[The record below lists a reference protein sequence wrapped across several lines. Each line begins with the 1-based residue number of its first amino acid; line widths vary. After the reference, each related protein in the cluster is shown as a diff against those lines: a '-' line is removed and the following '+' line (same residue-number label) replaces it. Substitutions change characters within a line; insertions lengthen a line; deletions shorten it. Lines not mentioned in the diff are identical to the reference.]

1 MVAIAVFLTG
11 CAQLPRSGAIGVGP
25 NVQIESTDDY
35 LYYSPSLP
43 SPGDSQQQIVT
54 GFLSAGNGPQND
66 YEVAR
71 SYLANNFKSEWSASD
86 EVLVQ
91 QGATVFD
98 LIDESNARVELQV
111 SATIDANGID
121 NLAPFSFFNV
131 VSEDP
136 PHIMFSTV
144 RTGNKNKDT
153 LNNILANQQFVVNL
167 VTEDVVEQM
176 NTTSQPVAA
185 DVNEFELANVTPI
198 ESIYIKPKRVK
209 ESLVQFECEMVHHYF
224 IEKHQNGGACII
236 IGKIITM
243 HIDDSI
249 LMENHKID
257 LEKYKPVARLA
268 GSNYSKLGEIF
279 SIKR

>member
-1 MVAIAVFLTG
+1 MQFDIQNTESSALYKLLTG
-11 CAQLPRSGAIGVGP
+11 TVIPRPIAWV
-25 NVQIESTDDY
+25 
-35 LYYSPSLP
+35 
-43 SPGDSQQQIVT
+43 
-54 GFLSAGNGPQND
+54 
-66 YEVAR
+66 
-71 SYLANNFKSEWSASD
+71 
-86 EVLVQ
+86 
-91 QGATVFD
+91 ATV
-98 LIDESNARVELQV
+98 DE
-111 SATIDANGID
+111 NGID

-153 LNNILANQQFVVNL
+153 LNNILANKQFVVNL

-176 NTTSQPVAA
+176 NITSQSVAA

-209 ESLVQFECEMVHHYF
+209 ESLVQFECEMAHHYF

>member
-1 MVAIAVFLTG
+1 MQFDIQNTESSALYKLLTG
-11 CAQLPRSGAIGVGP
+11 TVIPRPIAWV
-25 NVQIESTDDY
+25 
-35 LYYSPSLP
+35 
-43 SPGDSQQQIVT
+43 
-54 GFLSAGNGPQND
+54 
-66 YEVAR
+66 
-71 SYLANNFKSEWSASD
+71 
-86 EVLVQ
+86 
-91 QGATVFD
+91 
-98 LIDESNARVELQV
+98 
-111 SATIDANGID
+111 ATIDDNGID

-153 LNNILANQQFVVNL
+153 LNNILTNQQFVVNL

-176 NTTSQPVAA
+176 NTTSQSVAA

-209 ESLVQFECEMVHHYF
+209 ESLVQLECEMVHHYF